1 MRRDSTALRPWA
13 NGLSLARIALGVA
26 VYLTVAGGVAGTGE
40 GDPLLVAARAA
51 VALALTLTAAL
62 TDYLDGLLARRAP
75 PEATRFAHWFG
86 RWIDAF
92 TDFCF
97 FLSVYSALLQIGV
110 MPAWLYALFL
120 AREGTMYLILR
131 PAARRLALDHGARLP
146 GKIKTVLQYAGVS
159 GLLGLAAA
167 APYLGVA
174 AGAVRATFP
183 AALTVLVA
191 VSVGT
196 LYWYWRPLVGAWPAR
211 ESRLPRQLAATV
223 VGLALLQILLYGVL
237 APVASVAVEAV
248 AGAAPGAGAGAGGGG
263 GAGGG
268 VSAGGGISAD
278 AATGGGAD
286 ATESAGAA
294 AGFGTGADPFAGTAA
309 GFGAGV
315 DPFAGAARWDRFLI
329 VTCLFHLLIGWFLFW
344 RHKDFAPLRPDG
356 PDGPDGGTNRSAGEG
371 SASGVVQASASAS
384 AAERVGAAQHGGAD
398 EVSGTITTASAAGA
412 TDGSPGLPE
421 PRGGAVIGPSA
432 DAPIRLTLPNL
443 LTLLRLSSI
452 PTITLLLAHGP
463 GPGRAPLLVAVI
475 AAVFLTDLLDGALA
489 RRGDQVT
496 RIGSY
501 LDSGSDYL
509 MLLALAVLLAAKGI
523 MPQWLALL
531 LAARLI
537 LHALAMGV
545 VVLRRGAGVVGP
557 TTWGKISVA
566 AAMVVIGL
574 EVLVY
579 LLAAGD
585 DSPAL
590 LARVLGIAEVAAA
603 LLIGVSLIDK
613 VRYALRVMGPR
624 R

>member
-26 VYLTVAGGVAGTGE
+26 VYLTVAGGVARTGE
-40 GDPLLVAARAA
+40 GDPLLVAAHAA

-75 PEATRFAHWFG
+75 PEATRFAMWFG

-97 FLSVYSALLQIGV
+97 FLAIYSALLRIGV

-174 AGAVRATFP
+174 AGAVHATFP

-191 VSVGT
+191 VSVGS

-211 ESRLPRQLAATV
+211 ESRLPRQLPATV
-223 VGLALLQILLYGVL
+223 VGLALLQILLYAVL
-237 APVASVAVEAV
+237 APLPGGSAAVGVAA
-248 AGAAPGAGAGAGGGG
+248 
-263 GAGGG
+263 
-268 VSAGGGISAD
+268 
-278 AATGGGAD
+278 
-286 ATESAGAA
+286 AA
-294 AGFGTGADPFAGTAA
+294 AGG
-309 GFGAGV
+309 
-315 DPFAGAARWDRFLI
+315 GAARWDLFLI
-329 VTCLFHLLIGWFLFW
+329 VICLFHVLIGWFLFW
-344 RHKDFAPLRPDG
+344 KHDEFVPLRDEEFAAS
-356 PDGPDGGTNRSAGEG
+356 GPDGGSDAAAGEG
-371 SASGVVQASASAS
+371 SGGSATSASG
-384 AAERVGAAQHGGAD
+384 
-398 EVSGTITTASAAGA
+398 GA
-412 TDGSPGLPE
+412 TDDVLEEHPGSGAAAA
-421 PRGGAVIGPSA
+421 GGTFA
-432 DAPIRLTLPNL
+432 DAPGPLGNRTGTLAKGAGPVPLGSGSDATSHLAASPVSLSLPNVL
-443 LTLLRLSSI
+443 SLLRLSSI
-452 PTITLLLAHGP
+452 PTLTLLLAHGP
-463 GPGRAPLLVAVI
+463 RPGTAPLLVAVI
-475 AAVFLTDLLDGALA
+475 AVVFLTDLLDGALA
-489 RRGDQVT
+489 RRRGQMT
-496 RIGSY
+496 RIGGY

-509 MLLALAVLLAAKGI
+509 VLLALAVLLATKGI

-531 LAARLI
+531 LVARLV

-574 EVLVY
+574 ELLVS
-579 LLAAGD
+579 LLGAGD
-585 DSPAL
+585 APPAL
-590 LARVLGIAEVAAA
+590 LDRVLGMVEVAAA

-613 VRYALRVMGPR
+613 VRYFLRVMGPR

>member
-1 MRRDSTALRPWA
+1 MRRDSAALRPWA

-26 VYLTVAGGVAGTGE
+26 VYLTVAGGVAGPGE
-40 GDPLLVAARAA
+40 GDPLLDAAHAA

-75 PEATRFAHWFG
+75 PEATRFAEWFG

-97 FLSVYSALLQIGV
+97 FLAIYSALLRIGV

-167 APYLGVA
+167 APYLGVP
-174 AGAVRATFP
+174 AGAVHATFP

-191 VSVGT
+191 VSVGS

-211 ESRLPRQLAATV
+211 ESRLPRQLPATV
-223 VGLALLQILLYGVL
+223 VGLALLQILLYAVL
-237 APVASVAVEAV
+237 APLPGGSAAVGVAA
-248 AGAAPGAGAGAGGGG
+248 
-263 GAGGG
+263 
-268 VSAGGGISAD
+268 
-278 AATGGGAD
+278 
-286 ATESAGAA
+286 AA
-294 AGFGTGADPFAGTAA
+294 AGG
-309 GFGAGV
+309 
-315 DPFAGAARWDRFLI
+315 GAARWDLFLI
-329 VTCLFHLLIGWFLFW
+329 VICLFHVLIGWFLFW
-344 RHKDFAPLRPDG
+344 RHDEFVPLRDEEFAAS
-356 PDGPDGGTNRSAGEG
+356 GPDGGSDAAAGEG
-371 SASGVVQASASAS
+371 SGGSATSASGGAIDDVLEEHAGS
-384 AAERVGAAQHGGAD
+384 GAAAAG
-398 EVSGTITTASAAGA
+398 GTI
-412 TDGSPGLPE
+412 
-421 PRGGAVIGPSA
+421 A
-432 DAPIRLTLPNL
+432 DAPGPLGNRTGTLAKGAGPVPLGSGSGAAAAGSTFADAPGPLGNRTGTPAEGAGPVPLGSGSDTTSHLAARPVSLSLPNL
-443 LTLLRLSSI
+443 LSLLRLSSI
-452 PTITLLLAHGP
+452 PTLTLLLAHGP
-463 GPGRAPLLVAVI
+463 RPGTAPLLVTVI
-475 AAVFLTDLLDGALA
+475 AVVFLTDLLDGALA
-489 RRGDQVT
+489 RRRGQVT
-496 RIGSY
+496 RIGGY

-509 MLLALAVLLAAKGI
+509 VLLALAVLLATKGI

-531 LAARLI
+531 LVARLV

-574 EVLVY
+574 ELLVS
-579 LLAAGD
+579 LLGAGD
-585 DSPAL
+585 APPAL
-590 LARVLGIAEVAAA
+590 LDRVLGMVEVAAA

-613 VRYALRVMGPR
+613 VRYFLEVMGPR